1 MSGDLNP
8 DLSNARTVLHQLSY
22 QAKWE
27 LVIMQVDD
35 KLARNI
41 HINFNPYFQ
50 YMKSVYF
57 IIIFY
62 VNRLLVTKGL
72 ALILEPFLSL

>member
-1 MSGDLNP
+1 
-8 DLSNARTVLHQLSY
+8 
-22 QAKWE
+22 
-27 LVIMQVDD
+27 MQVDD

-57 IIIFY
+57 IINY
-62 VNRLLVTKGL
+62 VNRLLVKKGL